1 MNEIENLLAKIDCW
15 LDDLISMGL
24 SYEDAGQYEKAMDI
38 YKKGLEKAEKAKLD
52 ISVTMLGLLD

>member
-1 MNEIENLLAKIDCW
+1 MNEIENLFAKIDCW